1 MSNRS
6 VVYIPHGHGT
16 GVLKKKIREWLQ
28 CDRQWVKKFRLA
40 DQEDGGD
47 ALTRVE
53 LKSKTC
59 SEFKEVPD
67 VSS

>member
-16 GVLKKKIREWLQ
+16 GVLQKKIREWLQ
-28 CDRQWVKKFRLA
+28 SDRQWVKTFRPA

-47 ALTRVE
+47 AMTRVE
-53 LKSKTC
+53 LKKQDL
-59 SEFKEVPD
+59 F
-67 VSS
+67 